1 MSRIKKSRSMKRV
14 TGGVKTGSKE
24 RTKLEKKQRKAAK
37 SKHAQDK
44 RQKSVYQKFL
54 DDNNL
59 VEQQH
64 VQKQPNPSEDLPEI
78 DSDLEETEEQH
89 ERAREEKPQSLWE
102 QLERPQNKDTF

>member
-1 MSRIKKSRSMKRV
+1 MKRV

-37 SKHAQDK
+37 SKHVNTK
-44 RQKSVYQKFL
+44 RQKSVYQRFL

-59 VEQQH
+59 IEQQH
-64 VQKQPNPSEDLPEI
+64 VQKHPVGDKAIEATEA
-78 DSDLEETEEQH
+78 DLEEDFEETEYT
-89 ERAREEKPQSLWE
+89 REEKPESLWD